1 MRYLLD
7 THTFLWVL
15 FDDDKLSAGARNVLT
30 DIDSE
35 IYVSLV
41 TYWEISLKYSL
52 GKLDLTGIRPDEL
65 PQKAEET
72 EIFSLEVSE
81 EDMNQYLSTSKAL
94 KRRMM
99 ISEILTICPRF
110 PMRRF

>member
-1 MRYLLD
+1 MD
-7 THTFLWVL
+7 
-15 FDDDKLSAGARNVLT
+15 RNVLT

-65 PQKAEET
+65 PQQAEE
-72 EIFSLEVSE
+72 IGAFSLEISE
-81 EDMNQYLSTSKAL
+81 EDMASNFDKIGTGKNGSRSSGDCGYRPKLISRTLSAL
-94 KRRMM
+94 K
-99 ISEILTICPRF
+99 
-110 PMRRF
+110 